1 MMISDQPKRVVS
13 LPTRLSRVDCV
24 MLPAVKTP
32 SKLSFEVGMRYITMI
47 MIADKMT
54 ASTLNSVILR
64 PL

>member
-1 MMISDQPKRVVS
+1 MIISDQPKRVVS

-32 SKLSFEVGMRYITMI
+32 SKLSFEVGMRYMTKI
-47 MIADKMT
+47 MITDKMT